1 MKTYEIILHE
11 QAEAELRQ
19 LYRDLAGDDK
29 AGPVVAWNYVSGI
42 RQYIMEL
49 AIFPKRSTVREGLVP
64 GLRIIGYRRSVS
76 IAFVVEE
83 AHVMILGVFNG
94 GRDIPVE
101 ALEERL

>member
-1 MKTYEIILHE
+1 MKAYRIILHE
-11 QAEAELRQ
+11 RAEEELRE
-19 LYRDLAGDDK
+19 LYRGLASDDK

-42 RQYIMEL
+42 RQFLAEL
-49 AIFPKRSTVREGLVP
+49 ATFPKRGTVRDGLVP

-83 AHVMILGVFNG
+83 AHVLVLGVFY
-94 GRDIPVE
+94 GRQDITPE

>member
-1 MKTYEIILHE
+1 M
-11 QAEAELRQ
+11 RQ
-19 LYRDLAGDDK
+19 LYRDLAGHDK

-42 RQYIMEL
+42 RQFLMEL
-49 AIFPKRSTVREGLVP
+49 STFPKRGTVRDDLVP

-83 AHVMILGVFNG
+83 AHVLVLGVFYG
-94 GRDIPVE
+94 GQDITLE

>member
-1 MKTYEIILHE
+1 MKPYKIILHE
-11 QAEAELRQ
+11 RAEAELRQ

-29 AGPVVAWNYVSGI
+29 AGLVVAWNYVSGI
-42 RQYIMEL
+42 RQFLMEL
-49 AIFPKRSTVREGLVP
+49 ATFPKRGTVRDGLVP

-83 AHVMILGVFNG
+83 AHVMILGVFYG
-94 GRDIPVE
+94 GQDITVE